1 MSEKQIVI
9 HKLGGADVAAVSRSM
24 ALAFF
29 DDPVVG
35 HWCLPDESRRA
46 ARLQRIF
53 ELFLDRVYLRHG
65 ECYTTADS
73 SGGAFWLPPGTWRQP
88 VLEQCQLMARMARIT
103 GRSTVRIAGAMS
115 FIEARHPHEPHYYLP
130 FIGVS
135 PHHQGQGLGSALL
148 QPVLSRCDQQGVPA
162 YLEASCERNYLLYLR
177 QGFELTEKVA
187 LPAGGPPIWRMW
199 REPR

>member
-1 MSEKQIVI
+1 MSEKQVVI
-9 HKLGGADVAAVSRSM
+9 HKLRSADVRAVSRSM

-35 HWCLPDESRRA
+35 RWCTPDESRRA
-46 ARLQRIF
+46 ARLERLF
-53 ELFLDRVYLRHG
+53 ELFLKRVYLRHD
-65 ECYTTADS
+65 ECYTTAEL
-73 SGGAFWLPPGTWRQP
+73 SGGAFWLPPGTWRLSA
-88 VLEQCQLMARMARIT
+88 LEQCHLVVRMARIT
-103 GRSTVRIAGAMS
+103 GRSTWRILQVMN
-115 FIEARHPHEPHYYLP
+115 FIEARHPHRPHYYLP

-135 PHHQGQGLGSALL
+135 PDWQGHGLGSALL
-148 QPVLSRCDQQGVPA
+148 QSILRRCDEDGVPA

-187 LPAGGPPIWRMW
+187 LPDGGPPIWRMW